1 MRVQVCRYVVGAPG
15 IYVSLLHG
23 NREIS
28 DTTRR
33 RWRVASGRL
42 IVKADDV
49 RYGEVRPAHTA
60 GEAGEQSGETSSNQK
75 SRRKANGAVASCLR
89 RLHVVFILP
98 PLKGESLRKK
108 K

>member
-1 MRVQVCRYVVGAPG
+1 MRVQVCHHLVGAPDM
-15 IYVSLLHG
+15 YVSLLHG

-49 RYGEVRPAHTA
+49 RYGEVRPTHTT
-60 GEAGEQSGETSSNQK
+60 GEAGEQSGETCGGVRGGKVWEQEECGTAKQGTDAEST
-75 SRRKANGAVASCLR
+75 SRVPGAGP
-89 RLHVVFILP
+89 HT
-98 PLKGESLRKK
+98 
-108 K
+108 